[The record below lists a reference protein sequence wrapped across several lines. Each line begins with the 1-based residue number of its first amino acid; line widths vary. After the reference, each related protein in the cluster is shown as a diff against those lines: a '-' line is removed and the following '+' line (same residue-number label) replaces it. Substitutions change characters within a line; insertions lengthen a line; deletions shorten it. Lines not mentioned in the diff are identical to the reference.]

1 MVSVARMTHNVVNK
15 THNVARIRHQGP
27 CSNSYKSFKSI
38 LEKNIFKKD
47 KKKSYITT
55 FDYLLYI
62 STVIDQKSA
71 TTC

>member
-27 CSNSYKSFKSI
+27 CSNSYKDFKSI

-55 FDYLLYI
+55 FDY
-62 STVIDQKSA
+62 
-71 TTC
+71 

>member
-1 MVSVARMTHNVVNK
+1 MVS
-15 THNVARIRHQGP
+15 VARIRHQGP
-27 CSNSYKSFKSI
+27 CSNISYKSFKSI